1 MEPGSGGGGRR
12 DAEVKGIACMK
23 SEIRNPNLRVGAKTP
38 GGTQKPS
45 RIKALT
51 TLVAVAAVIL
61 IGWQSVGAEPGTPVA
76 PAGLVDTN
84 GQETVRSYLQLQEQ
98 LHATQLAIERNR
110 READEAAAET
120 AKILAGRLQTIE
132 QALATQ
138 RAQELQAMQSSNK
151 VMLIVAGSFAALGLS
166 AMLFMAYFQWRTVS
180 RLAEVSAALPGG
192 HGLGAG
198 NALA

>member
-12 DAEVKGIACMK
+12 DAEVKRIACMK
-23 SEIRNPNLRVGAKTP
+23 SEIRNPNLANSGETLCHK
-38 GGTQKPS
+38 QKPN
-45 RIKALT
+45 RIKTVTVLAV
-51 TLVAVAAVIL
+51 LVAVSLMA
-61 IGWQSVGAEPGTPVA
+61 WQGMGAEPGTPVA

-138 RAQELQAMQSSNK
+138 RAQELQAMQSSNR
-151 VMLIVAGSFAALGLS
+151 VML
-166 AMLFMAYFQWRTVS
+166 
-180 RLAEVSAALPGG
+180 
-192 HGLGAG
+192 
-198 NALA
+198 